1 MLAYNK
7 LAYYKLT
14 LYKRAYKFH
23 CGLNPMLFPEELK
36 RSFGFLIHDVSR
48 LMRVSFDRHAR
59 AIGLTRAQWRVL
71 AHLSRNEGVKQ
82 SELADILE
90 IKPITLARLL
100 ERLSAD
106 DWVERRLDP
115 NDKRAR
121 RLFLTEKA
129 KPILSDLRKV
139 ALAVRREA
147 LAGLS
152 VHDQDK
158 LIEQLQLVKSNL
170 LKAGDV

>member
-1 MLAYNK
+1 
-7 LAYYKLT
+7 
-14 LYKRAYKFH
+14 
-23 CGLNPMLFPEELK
+23 MLFPEELK

-48 LMRVSFDRHAR
+48 LMRISFDRHAR

-106 DWVERRLDP
+106 NWVERRLDP

-129 KPILSDLRKV
+129 KPILSELRKV

-147 LAGLS
+147 LEGLS
-152 VHDQDK
+152 EDEQDK
-158 LIEQLQLVKSNL
+158 LIGQLQRVKTHL
-170 LKAGDV
+170 LQAGAG

>member
-1 MLAYNK
+1 MLS
-7 LAYYKLT
+7 
-14 LYKRAYKFH
+14 
-23 CGLNPMLFPEELK
+23 PEELK

-48 LMRVSFDRHAR
+48 QLRKSFDRHAK

-100 ERLSAD
+100 DRLSAD
-106 DWVERRLDP
+106 DWVERRMDP
-115 NDKRAR
+115 TDRRAK
-121 RLFLTEKA
+121 RLFLTGKA

-139 ALAVRREA
+139 ALAVREEA
-147 LAGLS
+147 LEGLS
-152 VHDQDK
+152 PADQDR
-158 LIEQLQLVKSNL
+158 LIEQLRLVKSNL
-170 LKAGDV
+170 FKAGD